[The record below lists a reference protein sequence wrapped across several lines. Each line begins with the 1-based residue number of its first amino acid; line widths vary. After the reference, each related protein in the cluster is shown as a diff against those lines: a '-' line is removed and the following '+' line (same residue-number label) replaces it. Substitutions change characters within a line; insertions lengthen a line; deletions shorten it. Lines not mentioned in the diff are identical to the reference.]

1 MRAKAAALAAC
12 PGGDLLTQR
21 QYLRLRETRD
31 QVVREPPGVG
41 AADDVVGQL
50 LGECAAQRG
59 AYTSAKL
66 ELAKLWRSIKGYQ
79 AILETEDWP
88 RSRSNTFVRSSEE
101 TEHE

>member
-1 MRAKAAALAAC
+1 M
-12 PGGDLLTQR
+12 
-21 QYLRLRETRD
+21 
-31 QVVREPPGVG
+31 G
-41 AADDVVGQL
+41 AADGVVGQL

-66 ELAKLWRSIKGYQ
+66 ELPKLWRSIKGYQ

-101 TEHE
+101 TEHD